1 MAVVLGLLL
10 AFGASVW
17 WEVGTSSEQGG
28 AESAADTAPA
38 GERPR
43 VEVLNGAGEPGIA
56 ETTAE
61 RLRSRGFDVVFF
73 GNAENFDFP
82 STRVIARSES
92 VGAARRLADV
102 LGVDSVRR
110 EPRPD
115 LYLDAT
121 VILGA
126 DWKGHVPAAS
136 TGAAAAGGSAG
147 PGEGEAGGE
156 GG

>member
-10 AFGASVW
+10 AFGFSVW
-17 WEVGTSSEQGG
+17 WEVRATSGEDGG
-28 AESAADTAPA
+28 STAAADTAA
-38 GERPR
+38 GSEPPR

-61 RLRSRGFDVVFF
+61 RLRSRGFDVVFY
-73 GNAENFDFP
+73 GNAEDFDVP
-82 STRVIARSES
+82 STRVIARSDRT
-92 VGAARRLADV
+92 GAARELAAAM
-102 LGVDSVRR
+102 GVDSVRS

-126 DWKGHVPAAS
+126 DWEQHLPASSAD
-136 TGAAAAGGSAG
+136 SAG
-147 PGEGEAGGE
+147 ANGS
-156 GG
+156 